1 MFFVVC
7 ACEGS
12 HLGSWPDV
20 RLWCEILEEVG
31 QTEGISEKQKQ
42 NKDIPFTGL
51 QRKLSHSRTTLERK
65 YNPFP
70 FCSGF
75 SQKFKREVMTGLE
88 VVVVK
93 KKKVPVPSD
102 AFCPRSHGC
111 SFRRG
116 WHSPHS
122 GPPLLCRGSN
132 SCFII
137 LQSRLRETKSSPSWS
152 DFRKG

>member
-93 KKKVPVPSD
+93 KK
-102 AFCPRSHGC
+102 
-111 SFRRG
+111 
-116 WHSPHS
+116 
-122 GPPLLCRGSN
+122 GS
-132 SCFII
+132 
-137 LQSRLRETKSSPSWS
+137 SSQ
-152 DFRKG
+152 